1 MMTGACLD
9 FDQTV
14 IGAGKG
20 PIPTEQD
27 VWP

>member
-20 PIPTEQD
+20 PIPTARD